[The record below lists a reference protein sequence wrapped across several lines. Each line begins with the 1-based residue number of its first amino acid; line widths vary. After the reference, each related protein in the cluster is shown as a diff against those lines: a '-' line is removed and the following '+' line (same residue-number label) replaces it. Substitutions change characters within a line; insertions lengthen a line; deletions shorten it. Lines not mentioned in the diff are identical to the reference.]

1 MIPKMVLMLLASKF
15 QFKVWQAALTSQDI
29 SVIGGSS
36 NVQVSRI
43 LEELKVAQI
52 GLPDLL
58 LIDFDIDN
66 PYDVCRW
73 CRLYYPS
80 LKIILISTNQ
90 KVISSTERRWAIY
103 QGADDLMVGFKQQNL
118 LSDVIAQ
125 VTRVLNILDCPPL
138 REIALVPALLDF
150 CKDADVTASSSEAEA
165 FLGLNQEED
174 DSLSRQ
180 IILLEQ
186 ESSINTDKNRKLQSS
201 LVKKDGR
208 IPLSIKL
215 LFTLVLLA
223 SFLLFVAR
231 TKFDTR
237 SNQISSSTKSNQ
249 EIKSTNTF
257 KEVTGVPNG
266 IFSYDGSTTWVP
278 ILKIVNPQIHQAYP
292 QLKLR
297 YSFPL
302 GDKPGSS
309 TGIKRLLEGQ
319 IDFAISSRPLKP
331 EEYTQAERQGFRL
344 SQHQIGID
352 GVVIATNYS
361 LPINGISIKSLEQ
374 IYLGKLTNWNQLGGP
389 NLKIVP
395 VSRRPEA
402 SGTVD
407 FFQSTVLNQQNFS
420 SEVNY
425 VDSTT
430 EALRKISSIPNGIYY
445 GSASEIVPQCT
456 VKSLSVGLTEDNL
469 IAPYQGKMIT
479 PTECPQQRNKIN
491 QQAFA
496 NGSYPITRNLFVI
509 VKDNGERQEKIGNA
523 FVKLLLSK
531 EGQKIVEKAGF
542 VPLE

>member
-29 SVIGGSS
+29 SVIGGAS

-66 PYDVCRW
+66 PYNICRW
-73 CRLYYPS
+73 CRLHYPS

-138 REIALVPALLDF
+138 QEIALVPALLDF
-150 CKDADVTASSSEAEA
+150 CKDADVTSSNSEAEA
-165 FLGLNQEED
+165 FLALNQEED
-174 DSLSRQ
+174 DSSSRQ
-180 IILLEQ
+180 IILQE
-186 ESSINTDKNRKLQSS
+186 ESSISTDKNRKPQSY
-201 LVKKDGR
+201 LVKKDNR

-223 SFLLFVAR
+223 LSLLFVAR

-237 SNQISSSTKSNQ
+237 SNQISSTKSNQ
-249 EIKSTNTF
+249 IKSTSTF

-266 IFSYDGSTTWVP
+266 IFSYDGSTTWAP
-278 ILKIVNPQIHQAYP
+278 ILRLVNLQIHQAYP

-309 TGIKRLLEGQ
+309 TGIRRLLEGQ
-319 IDFAISSRPLKP
+319 VDFAISSRPLKP
-331 EEYTQAERQGFRL
+331 EEYTQAEQQGFRL

-361 LPINGISIKSLEQ
+361 LPIDGISIKSLKQ
-374 IYLGKLTNWNQLGGP
+374 IYLGKLTNWNQLGGS

-420 SEVNY
+420 SKVNY
-425 VDSTT
+425 VNSTT
-430 EALRKISSIPNGIYY
+430 EALHKINSIPNGIYY
-445 GSASEIVPQCT
+445 GSASEIVSQCT

-469 IAPYQGKMIT
+469 VAPYQGKMIV

-531 EGQKIVEKAGF
+531 EGQKIVEEAGF
-542 VPLE
+542 VPVE